1 MLFKEIIGNNSVK
14 KQLIEAVRNNRIS
27 HAQLFSG
34 KSGSAKLALAL
45 AYAQFLN
52 CENRTT
58 VDSCGICSSCLKF
71 NNLSHPDL
79 HLVIPVLK
87 TKEVQK
93 PVSDHFIGKWRDFIT
108 NNYYGSL
115 NGWIDSFGTEN
126 KTGQQGT
133 IYKDEANNIHK
144 KLSLKNYEAEYRVVL
159 IWMPERMNL
168 EVSNKLLK
176 LFEEPPKGTI
186 FLLITENTNQLLP
199 TIISRLQSIKIADFT
214 AEDIVNHF
222 GEQALSLEKAKQLRN
237 LTNADLGKITQI
249 LEDKE
254 GELDLFSDFSV
265 WMRLT
270 YKMDV
275 QEISKWVDNLSLKGR
290 KQQNLFLSYAIKM
303 VRECLIYNFASDT
316 LLKTNENEFAFLTK
330 FSPFIHEENSV
341 MITEKLEESIKAI
354 NRNANA
360 KILFFELSLQMVK
373 FLRLKRKFAIK

>member
-1 MLFKEIIGNNSVK
+1 MLFEEIIGNNSVK

-52 CENRTT
+52 CENRTA

-79 HLVIPVLK
+79 HLVVPVLK

-199 TIISRLQSIKIADFT
+199 TIISRLQAIKIADFT
-214 AEDIVNHF
+214 SEDIVNHF

-275 QEISKWVDNLSLKGR
+275 QGISKWVDNLSLKGR

>member
-1 MLFKEIIGNNSVK
+1 MLFKDIVGNLNTK
-14 KQLIEAVRNNRIS
+14 KQLIEGVRNNRVS
-27 HAQLFSG
+27 HAQLFLG

-52 CENRTT
+52 CESR
-58 VDSCGICSSCLKF
+58 VGEDSCNTCSSCLKY

-79 HLVIPVLK
+79 HIIFPVLK
-87 TKEVQK
+87 VGSVKS
-93 PVSDHFIGKWRDFIT
+93 PVSDHYVGQWREFIAD
-108 NNYYGSL
+108 NYYGSL
-115 NGWIDSFGTEN
+115 NDWIDSFGTEN
-126 KTGQQGT
+126 KTGQQGS

-144 KLSLKNYEAEYRVVL
+144 KLSLKNYEANYRVVL

-186 FLLITENTNQLLP
+186 FLLVSENRHQLLP
-199 TIISRLQSIKIADFT
+199 TITSRLQTIKIPDFT
-214 AEDIVNHF
+214 TKDIAQHF
-222 GEQALSLEKAKQLRN
+222 TESGLSLEKAKQLRH
-237 LTNADLGKITQI
+237 LTEADLGKIGQI
-249 LEDKE
+249 IEEKE
-254 GELDLFSDFSV
+254 SNLDLFNNFSA
-265 WMRLT
+265 WMRLS

-275 QEISKWVDNLSLKGR
+275 EGISKWVNDLSVSGR
-290 KQQNLFLSYAIKM
+290 KQQKLFLSYTIKM
-303 VRECLIYNFASDT
+303 VRECLIYNFASDS

-341 MITEKLEESIKAI
+341 LIVEKLEESIKAI

-373 FLRLKRKFAIK
+373 FLKLKRKFAVK

>member
-1 MLFKEIIGNNSVK
+1 MLFKEIIGNNSLK

-52 CENRTT
+52 CENRSA

-93 PVSDHFIGKWRDFIT
+93 PVSDHFIGQWRNFII

-126 KTGQQGT
+126 KSGQQGA

-186 FLLITENTNQLLP
+186 FLLVTENATRLLP
-199 TIISRLQSIKIADFT
+199 TIISRLQTIKIADFT
-214 AEDIVNHF
+214 SEDIVNHF
-222 GEQALSLEKAKQLRN
+222 GDKVLSLEKAKQLRN
-237 LTNADLGKITQI
+237 LTNADLGKITLI
-249 LEDKE
+249 LEDKQ
-254 GELDLFSDFSV
+254 GELDLFTDFSV

-275 QEISKWVDNLSLKGR
+275 QGISKWVDNLSLMGR

-303 VRECLIYNFASDT
+303 VRECLIYNFANNT

>member
-1 MLFKEIIGNNSVK
+1 MLFKEIIGNSSVK

-27 HAQLFSG
+27 HAQLFHG

-45 AYAQFLN
+45 GYAQFLN
-52 CENRTT
+52 CEYRTT

-79 HLVIPVLK
+79 HLIIPVLK

-93 PVSDHFIGKWRDFIT
+93 PVSDHFIGQWRDFIT

-176 LFEEPPKGTI
+176 LFEEPPKGTV

-199 TIISRLQSIKIADFT
+199 TIISRLQTIKIADFT

-222 GEQALSLEKAKQLRN
+222 GEKDLCLEKAKQLRN

-275 QEISKWVDNLSLKGR
+275 QGISKWVDNLSLKGR

>member
-1 MLFKEIIGNNSVK
+1 MLFKEIIGNNSLK

-52 CENRTT
+52 CENRSA

-93 PVSDHFIGKWRDFIT
+93 PVSDHFIGQWRNFII

-126 KTGQQGT
+126 KSGQQGA

-186 FLLITENTNQLLP
+186 FLLVTENATRLLP
-199 TIISRLQSIKIADFT
+199 TIISRLQTIKIADFT
-214 AEDIVNHF
+214 SEDIVNHF
-222 GEQALSLEKAKQLRN
+222 GDKVLSLEKAKQLRN

-254 GELDLFSDFSV
+254 GELDLFTDFSV

-275 QEISKWVDNLSLKGR
+275 QGISKWVDNLSLRGR

-303 VRECLIYNFASDT
+303 VRECLIYNFASNT

-341 MITEKLEESIKAI
+341 MITEKLEESIRAI

>member
-199 TIISRLQSIKIADFT
+199 TIISRLQTIKIADFT

-275 QEISKWVDNLSLKGR
+275 QGISKWVDNLSLKGR

-341 MITEKLEESIKAI
+341 MIIEKLEESIMAI

>member
-14 KQLIEAVRNNRIS
+14 KQLIEAINNNRIS

-52 CENRTT
+52 CENKSA
-58 VDSCGICSSCLKF
+58 VDSCGNCSSCLKF

-79 HLVIPVLK
+79 HLIVPVLK
-87 TKEVQK
+87 INNIKS
-93 PVSDHFIGKWRDFIT
+93 PVSDHFIGQWRDFIAY
-108 NNYYGSL
+108 NYYGSL

-144 KLSLKNYEAEYRVVL
+144 KLSLKNYEAEYRIVL

-168 EVSNKLLK
+168 EASNKLLK

-186 FLLITENTNQLLP
+186 FLLVTEDINQLLP
-199 TIISRLQSIKIADFT
+199 TIISRLQTIKIPDFT
-214 AEDIVNHF
+214 AEDIVGYF
-222 GEQALSLEKAKQLRN
+222 GEQVVSLEKAKQLRN

-254 GELDLFSDFSV
+254 SELDLFSDFSL
-265 WMRLT
+265 WMRLA

-275 QEISKWVDNLSLKGR
+275 QGISKWVDELSVKGR
-290 KQQNLFLSYAIKM
+290 KQQKLFLSYAIKM
-303 VRECLIYNFASDT
+303 VRECLIYNFASNS

-341 MITEKLEESIKAI
+341 LITEKLEESIKAI

-373 FLRLKRKFAIK
+373 FLKLKRKFAIK

>member
-52 CENRTT
+52 CENRTA

-133 IYKDEANNIHK
+133 IYKDEAINIHK

-199 TIISRLQSIKIADFT
+199 TIISRLQTIKIADFT

-249 LEDKE
+249 LEEKE

-275 QEISKWVDNLSLKGR
+275 QGISKWVDNLSLKGR

>member
-27 HAQLFSG
+27 HAQLFYG

-45 AYAQFLN
+45 GYAQFLN
-52 CENRTT
+52 CEYRTT

-79 HLVIPVLK
+79 HLIIPVLK

-93 PVSDHFIGKWRDFIT
+93 PVSDHFIGQWRDFIT
-108 NNYYGSL
+108 DNYYGSL

-199 TIISRLQSIKIADFT
+199 TIISRLQTIKIADFT

-275 QEISKWVDNLSLKGR
+275 QGISKWVDNLSLKGR

-341 MITEKLEESIKAI
+341 MIIEKLEESIKAI

>member
-1 MLFKEIIGNNSVK
+1 MLFKDINGNSIVK
-14 KQLIEAVRNNRIS
+14 KQLIEAIGNNRIS

-34 KSGSAKLALAL
+34 KSGSAKLAIAL

-52 CENRTT
+52 CENRTV
-58 VDSCGICSSCLKF
+58 VDSCGVCSSCLKF
-71 NNLSHPDL
+71 NNQSHPDL
-79 HLVIPVLK
+79 HLIIPVLK
-87 TKEVQK
+87 TKEIRK
-93 PVSDHFIGKWRDFIT
+93 PVSDHFIGRWRDFIA

-133 IYKDEANNIHK
+133 IYRDEASNIHK

-176 LFEEPPKGTI
+176 LLEEPPKGTV
-186 FLLITENTNQLLP
+186 FLLVTENAHQLLP
-199 TIISRLQSIKIADFT
+199 TIISRLQTIKIADFT
-214 AEDIVNHF
+214 EEDIVNHF
-222 GEQALSLEKAKQLRN
+222 GEHDLSFEKAKQLKN
-237 LTNADLGKITQI
+237 LTNSDLEKITQI

-254 GELDLFSDFSV
+254 VELDLFTDFSI
-265 WMRLT
+265 WMRLN

-275 QEISKWVDNLSLKGR
+275 QGISKWVDNLSLKGR

-303 VRECLIYNFASDT
+303 VRECLIYNFASNT
-316 LLKTNENEFAFLTK
+316 LLNTNKNEFAFLTK
-330 FSPFIHEENSV
+330 FSTFIHEENSV
-341 MITEKLEESIKAI
+341 IITEKLEESIKAI

>member
-1 MLFKEIIGNNSVK
+1 MLFKEVLGNSLMK
-14 KQLIEAVRNNRIS
+14 KQLTDAVKNNRIS

-52 CENRTT
+52 CENRTA
-58 VDSCGICSSCLKF
+58 VDSCGICSSCIKI

-79 HLVIPVLK
+79 HLVVPVLK
-87 TKEVQK
+87 TKAVQN
-93 PVSDHFIGKWRDFIT
+93 PVSDHFIGQWRNFIT

-144 KLSLKNYEAEYRVVL
+144 KLSLKNYEAKYRIVL

-176 LFEEPPKGTI
+176 LFEEPPKGTV
-186 FLLITENTNQLLP
+186 FLLVSENANQLLP
-199 TIISRLQSIKIADFT
+199 TITSRLQTLKIADFT
-214 AEDIVNHF
+214 TEDIVTYF
-222 GEQALSLEKAKQLRN
+222 GREALSLERAKHLRN
-237 LTNADLGKITQI
+237 LTNADLGKISQI
-249 LEDKE
+249 LDDKE
-254 GELDLFSDFSV
+254 GELDLFSDFSA

-275 QEISKWVDNLSLKGR
+275 QGISNWVDNLSLKGR
-290 KQQNLFLSYAIKM
+290 KQQNIFLSYAIKM
-303 VRECLIYNFASDT
+303 IRECLIYNFASSS
-316 LLKTNENEFAFLTK
+316 LLKTNKNELAFLTK

-341 MITEKLEESIKAI
+341 FIAEKLEESIKAI

>member
-199 TIISRLQSIKIADFT
+199 TIISRLQTIKIADFT

-222 GEQALSLEKAKQLRN
+222 GEMDLSLEKAKQLRN

-275 QEISKWVDNLSLKGR
+275 QGISKWVDNLSLKGR